1 MSTPQLYRKTARRAI
16 TDRGIS
22 RKKRGAAA
30 HGAAYIPRVIYLDN
44 AASTRPAPEVL
55 AATRAV
61 EDAFFANPASAHGL
75 GAAAARALEAARGE
89 VASALGAEAAEVVF
103 TGGGT
108 EANALG
114 VLGAARAARGR
125 HLVVSGLE
133 HPAVARTA
141 ERLAREGYELS
152 VVAPTPAGVVR
163 AEDVAAAVRP
173 DTAVVALMLVNNEL
187 GTIQPVE
194 EVARALAASGA
205 PPSKRP
211 HLHVDAVQAF
221 GLLRVRPRALGAD
234 SLALSA
240 HKVHGPKGVGA
251 LWIRAGARVEPL
263 WDGGRQER
271 GLRSGTENVAGAVG
285 LGRAAALAVEA
296 QEAGTAAQIEAER
309 DRLERDGLAAVT
321 VLIPGARRTVEGVPR
336 APHIA
341 SLAFP
346 GLPAE
351 PLLHALEARGV
362 YASAGSACASRT
374 RGPSAVLKAI
384 GVDDHTAVLRF
395 SLARTTTPADVEAAV
410 EALFGAV
417 EELAPLAKTSSRV

>member
-1 MSTPQLYRKTARRAI
+1 
-16 TDRGIS
+16 
-22 RKKRGAAA
+22 
-30 HGAAYIPRVIYLDN
+30 VIYLDN

-61 EDAFFANPASAHGL
+61 EEAFFANPASAHGL
-75 GAAAARALEAARGE
+75 GAAAARALEAARAE
-89 VASALGAEAAEVVF
+89 VANALHGDPAEIIF

-114 VLGAARAARGR
+114 LLGAARAARGR
-125 HLVVSGLE
+125 HVVMGGLE
-133 HPAVARTA
+133 HPAVGRTA
-141 ERLAREGYELS
+141 ERLAREGYEIQ
-152 VVAPTPAGVVR
+152 VVAPTRSGVVR
-163 AEDVAAAVRP
+163 AEDVVAAVRP
-173 DTAVVALMLVNNEL
+173 ETAVVALMLVNNEL

-194 EVARALAASGA
+194 NVARALAAA
-205 PPSKRP
+205 ARRP

-221 GLLRVRPRALGAD
+221 GFLRLRPRTLGAD
-234 SLALSA
+234 TLALSS
-240 HKVHGPKGVGA
+240 HKIHGPKGVGA
-251 LWIRAGARVEPL
+251 LWVRAGARVEPL

-285 LGRAAALAVEA
+285 LGRAAALAIEA
-296 QEAGTAAQIEAER
+296 QDAGAAATIERER
-309 DRLERDGLAAVT
+309 DRLEREMLAAVADL
-321 VLIPGARRTVEGVPR
+321 VRGARPTVSDVAR

-374 RGPSAVLKAI
+374 RGPSPVLKAI
-384 GVDDHTAVLRF
+384 GVDDKTAVLRF
-395 SLARTTTPADVEAAV
+395 SLARTTTSQDVDAAV
-410 EALFGAV
+410 DALRGAV
-417 EELAPLAKTSSRV
+417 LELAPFGRDR

>member
-1 MSTPQLYRKTARRAI
+1 
-16 TDRGIS
+16 
-22 RKKRGAAA
+22 
-30 HGAAYIPRVIYLDN
+30 VIYLDN

-75 GAAAARALEAARGE
+75 GAAAARALEAARAE
-89 VASALGAEAAEVVF
+89 VASALGGEAGEIVF

-114 VLGAARAARGR
+114 LLGAARAARGR

-141 ERLAREGYELS
+141 ERLAGQGYELT

-163 AEDVAAAVRP
+163 AADVLAAVRP

-187 GTIQPVE
+187 GTIQPVD
-194 EVARALAASGA
+194 EVARGLAAGGA
-205 PPSKRP
+205 PGSRRP

-234 SLALSA
+234 TLAISG

-251 LWIRAGARVEPL
+251 LWVRAGARVEPL

-296 QEAGTAAQIEAER
+296 QDAGAAEAIAT
-309 DRLERDGLAAVT
+309 ERDGLEREGLAAVAEL
-321 VLIPGARRTVEGVPR
+321 VPGARRTVEGAPR

-384 GVDDHTAVLRF
+384 GVDDRTAVLRF
-395 SLARTTTPADVEAAV
+395 SLARTTTPADIVAAV
-410 EALFGAV
+410 EALADAV
-417 EELAPLAKTSSRV
+417 EELAPLARGR